1 LKEKCNDEGLDTHQ
15 RRILATAASACHGAD
30 DPQPRKARRNTR
42 RSGGDVL
49 RPTGS
54 DVAAGLADMESL
66 RVMALAN
73 PNLVARLKTGTP
85 FNDVRSHLFYAVGT
99 AEGYIDYPALAAT

>member
-1 LKEKCNDEGLDTHQ
+1 
-15 RRILATAASACHGAD
+15 
-30 DPQPRKARRNTR
+30 
-42 RSGGDVL
+42 
-49 RPTGS
+49 
-54 DVAAGLADMESL
+54 MESL